1 MLLSPTRTQKI
12 WRANECRGHDGN
24 IRHNDNIV
32 KPDCLPTEQ
41 SNIVSR
47 LRQSRIATS
56 FVCGGMELEELTR
69 QQRFS
74 QLSFEYVARLL
85 SLLTVLLA
93 LDVLQSELMPR
104 KTNG

>member
-1 MLLSPTRTQKI
+1 M
-12 WRANECRGHDGN
+12 
-24 IRHNDNIV
+24 
-32 KPDCLPTEQ
+32 
-41 SNIVSR
+41 
-47 LRQSRIATS
+47 
-56 FVCGGMELEELTR
+56 CGGMELEELTR